1 MEGARPCSPRRT
13 WQECT
18 LARRSPPACLQDGAL
33 VLVPPATRDAATRL
47 ADDGIRFLDSID
59 QLRAYAAE
67 FLAAASKQVLRKGSG
82 GRRLSFPRTAET
94 GPEWK
99 EYAAPFT
106 LPWQGDYVDEL
117 KLKVAGLKCRLN
129 QLGQDRKRL
138 EQECAR
144 SAAAKEAELA
154 RLTG

>member
-1 MEGARPCSPRRT
+1 M
-13 WQECT
+13 
-18 LARRSPPACLQDGAL
+18 
-33 VLVPPATRDAATRL
+33 
-47 ADDGIRFLDSID
+47 
-59 QLRAYAAE
+59 
-67 FLAAASKQVLRKGSG
+67 
-82 GRRLSFPRTAET
+82 
-94 GPEWK
+94 
-99 EYAAPFT
+99 
-106 LPWQGDYVDEL
+106 LPLQGDYVDEQ